1 MGTMTLFLHNTLT
14 RTKEAFVPLGP
25 GKVRMYNCGPTVY
38 SAAHIGNFRAF
49 LFADVLRRWLESS
62 GLAVTQVMNITDV
75 GHARDDDP
83 DFGEDKLET
92 AARKERLDPWKIAE
106 KYTALFM
113 ADLDALGIQ
122 RAHHYPRATQYIPQ
136 MIAIIERLVADGH
149 AYVVGSDVYYS
160 VPSFP
165 AYGALS
171 GNTGADLLAGAR
183 VETRDEKRDPRDF
196 ALWKSDSHHVMQWDS
211 PWGRGFPGW
220 HIECS
225 AMSRALLGEGT
236 LDIHTGGE
244 DNIFPHHECEIAQS
258 EGAFSVP
265 FVKYWM
271 HTRFLQVDGGKMSKS
286 IGNLYTVTQL
296 RDMGFPPVAVRLL
309 LIRGH
314 YRQVLNFTLD
324 GLRQAS
330 ADVRR
335 LRLFAAQMQDAAG
348 DVTTSAA
355 GAAATPVAH
364 AAATSGGRDAAAG
377 AATSA
382 AAPAFVRDA
391 LAKFESGMNDDLN
404 ISAALDGVFSLL
416 NEAHRAR
423 VHGADA
429 AATLAALR
437 SFDRVLG
444 VLEGEDTDRPLDADI
459 DALIARRNAARAA
472 KDWKA
477 ADALRDELLARG
489 IELLDGKDGVTWR
502 RTGVTSP

>member
-1 MGTMTLFLHNTLT
+1 MPLVLHNTLSH
-14 RTKEAFVPLGP
+14 RKEPLAPISP
-25 GKVRMYNCGPTVY
+25 GAVRMYNCGPTVY

-49 LFADVLRRWLESS
+49 LFADVLRRWLEAS

-83 DFGEDKLET
+83 DFGEDKLEA
-92 AARKERLDPWKIAE
+92 AARKEKLDPWKIAE

-113 ADLDALGIQ
+113 ADLDALGIR

-136 MIAIIERLVADGH
+136 MIAIIEKLVAGGH
-149 AYVVGSDVYYS
+149 AYVVGHDVYYS

-171 GNTGADLLAGAR
+171 GNTGDDLVAGAR

-196 ALWKSDSHHVMQWDS
+196 ALWKSDPHHIMQWDS

-258 EGAFSVP
+258 EGAFGVP
-265 FVKYWM
+265 FVKHWL

-286 IGNLYTVTQL
+286 LGNLYTVSQL
-296 RDMGFPPVAVRLL
+296 GEMGFPPVAVRLL

-324 GLRQAS
+324 GLRQAAS
-330 ADVRR
+330 DVRR
-335 LRLFAAQMQDAAG
+335 LRLFAAQMQDAASDSATPG
-348 DVTTSAA
+348 AA
-355 GAAATPVAH
+355 GAPTPGERAV
-364 AAATSGGRDAAAG
+364 RDAATG
-377 AATSA
+377 RSDDAAFA
-382 AAPAFVRDA
+382 HAPAFVRDA
-391 LAKFESGMNDDLN
+391 LAKFEAGMNDDLN
-404 ISAALDGVFSLL
+404 ISAALDGVFTLM
-416 NEAHRAR
+416 NEANRAGVR
-423 VHGADA
+423 GADA

-444 VLEGEDTDRPLDADI
+444 VLENKSEGRPLDADI
-459 DALIARRNAARAA
+459 DALIARRNAARAG

-502 RTGVTSP
+502 RTGVGSP